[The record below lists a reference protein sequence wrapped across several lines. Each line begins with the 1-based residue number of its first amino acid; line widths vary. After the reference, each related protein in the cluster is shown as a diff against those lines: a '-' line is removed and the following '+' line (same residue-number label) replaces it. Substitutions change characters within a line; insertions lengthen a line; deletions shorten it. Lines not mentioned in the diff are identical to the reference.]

1 MILQIKSK
9 MKNKF
14 KGKYGPLLIAEIGG
28 NHEGDFNYARR
39 LVKLAAET
47 DVDIIKLQV
56 YYPDTLVNQLID
68 PVRHKHFKK
77 FILTKDQHIELAE
90 ICLKKDKKYLA
101 SVWDIDA
108 YSWID
113 KYSDFY
119 KIGSGDLT
127 ALTIIDEI
135 ISKKKPIILSTGL
148 SSFNEIKEIINYI
161 ISKNEIYDDPGMLA
175 VLQCTSMY
183 PIPEKEVNL
192 NVMNLFKEKINISVG
207 YSDHTEDLEAL
218 FISVTKGAN
227 ILEFHFTDNK
237 NNTTFRDHKVSLNSN
252 DIETLINRIK
262 RLNEI
267 LGSKIKQ
274 PTLSEIDN
282 GHVKSFR
289 RGVFFNKDMKKETIV
304 KTKDLICLR
313 PNEGIDARDY
323 YKIVDKKL
331 KIDVNKLSVL
341 NFNFFYE

>member
-119 KIGSGDLT
+119 KIAILM
-127 ALTIIDEI
+127 LLVTI
-135 ISKKKPIILSTGL
+135 
-148 SSFNEIKEIINYI
+148 
-161 ISKNEIYDDPGMLA
+161 
-175 VLQCTSMY
+175 
-183 PIPEKEVNL
+183 
-192 NVMNLFKEKINISVG
+192 
-207 YSDHTEDLEAL
+207 
-218 FISVTKGAN
+218 VTK
-227 ILEFHFTDNK
+227 
-237 NNTTFRDHKVSLNSN
+237 
-252 DIETLINRIK
+252 
-262 RLNEI
+262 
-267 LGSKIKQ
+267 
-274 PTLSEIDN
+274 
-282 GHVKSFR
+282 
-289 RGVFFNKDMKKETIV
+289 
-304 KTKDLICLR
+304 
-313 PNEGIDARDY
+313 
-323 YKIVDKKL
+323 
-331 KIDVNKLSVL
+331 
-341 NFNFFYE
+341 